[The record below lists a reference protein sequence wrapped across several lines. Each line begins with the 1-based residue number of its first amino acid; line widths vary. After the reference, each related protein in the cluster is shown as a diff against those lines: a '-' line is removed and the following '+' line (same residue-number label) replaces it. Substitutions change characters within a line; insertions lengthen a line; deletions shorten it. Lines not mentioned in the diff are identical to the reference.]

1 MSSGYKGFLE
11 TQEHSKKYPKIT
23 SVDPQERYDRVYGF
37 MKRDSK
43 QHAIESNIRWYEEF
57 IKDDGKYVR
66 ENMAKFL
73 NYIEELK
80 GELNEA
86 KKVRIAMTLQTI
98 NEMENGVINN
108 TTQGIWLSY
117 PYTLEVTNIDE
128 NKDKYC
134 IVHLCTGENFRGV
147 RKWDTE
153 LRNPYYRKVKLLEKI
168 Q

>member
-43 QHAIESNIRWYEEF
+43 QHTIESHIRWYEEF

-73 NYIEELK
+73 NYIKELK
-80 GELNEA
+80 GELDEPT
-86 KKVRIAMTLQTI
+86 KVELTI
-98 NEMENGVINN
+98 
-108 TTQGIWLSY
+108 
-117 PYTLEVTNIDE
+117 
-128 NKDKYC
+128 
-134 IVHLCTGENFRGV
+134 
-147 RKWDTE
+147 
-153 LRNPYYRKVKLLEKI
+153 KI
-168 Q
+168 CE